1 MNIFTFILRWL
12 ASKTIGYCPQHGY
25 GYKVKRYR
33 MNTAYVVEEANYANG
48 CKLCQE
54 ECYAYY
60 KELWDDYYSG
70 IL

>member
-1 MNIFTFILRWL
+1 MNILSNILKWI

-25 GYKVKRYR
+25 GYKVYKFR
-33 MNTAYVVEEANYANG
+33 MNTAYVKEEANYATG

-54 ECYAYY
+54 ESYAYY

-70 IL
+70 LL